1 MQYLPHDF
9 DHLFPFIIL
18 KHLQPVM
25 NGSDAIKR
33 LRHWCTEKC
42 PIQVGDNSTTNYD
55 MWVNK
60 ELMIIG
66 LSASACDDEL
76 RRAFDNGMHFFC
88 PKPVETT
95 MLSSILKMRREASS
109 LESALSIIGEQAVSV
124 TSPRILTGGSLS
136 QSKMKVGECVKSTAP
151 TWDLDEDREECTGEV
166 AEVVV
171 CRGSTGWRL
180 FKQISRLLTGDKVVS
195 PVDAHKSGD

>member
-1 MQYLPHDF
+1 MVYVAHNSSLF
-9 DHLFPFIIL
+9 DNT
-18 KHLQPVM
+18 LQPVM
-25 NGSDAIKR
+25 TGADAIKR
-33 LRHWCTEKC
+33 LRDWCTEKC
-42 PIQVGDNSTTNYD
+42 PIQVGDTTTTNYD

-95 MLSSILKMRREASS
+95 MLSSILKMRREAIC
-109 LESALSIIGEQAVSV
+109 LDSALAVIGKQAVSV
-124 TSPRILTGGSLS
+124 TSTRILTGETMS
-136 QSKMKVGECVKSTAP
+136 QSKMKIGDGLKSTAP
-151 TWDLDEDREECTGEV
+151 TCNLEEDREECTGEV

-180 FKQISRLLTGDKVVS
+180 FKQISRLLS
-195 PVDAHKSGD
+195 